1 MRKVVCLALFEK
13 EFPSERLNDIGLMVH
28 LYYFEFIIN
37 YSNIK
42 MNKQSI
48 REIFDNISLSVISFL
63 ENHIGITDVEF
74 TERQGKITISNLI
87 QESLKLLLL
96 NGRKK
101 MDLIYFQMITRHSCR
116 FQMASVSIGKSRKM
130 TKFFH

>member
-1 MRKVVCLALFEK
+1 LGKVVCLALFKK
-13 EFPSERLNDIGLMVH
+13 EFPGERLYDMGLMVH

-74 TERQGKITISNLI
+74 TERQGKITLSHHV
-87 QESLKLLLL
+87 QESLKLLLR

-101 MDLIYFQMITRHSCR
+101 MDLIYFQMITRRSCR

-130 TKFFH
+130 IKFFH